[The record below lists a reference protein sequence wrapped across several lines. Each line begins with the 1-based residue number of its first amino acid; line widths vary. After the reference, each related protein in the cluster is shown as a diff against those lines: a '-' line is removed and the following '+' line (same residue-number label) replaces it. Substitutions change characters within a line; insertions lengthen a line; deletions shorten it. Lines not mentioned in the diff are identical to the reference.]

1 MVSFE
6 LSKDLEKGVFHLD
19 MSVGQRKNYV
29 GSREESNLRPSDST
43 LPYSETEPQ
52 RHYGERGPLWSSCMT
67 PILHTVRISDVDSVI
82 FVNRIREVVGFEL
95 PERFVSSFHECGTK
109 KKVFFCISYSNI

>member
-6 LSKDLEKGVFHLD
+6 LSKDIEKDVFHLD

-43 LPYSETEPQ
+43 LRYSETEPQ
-52 RHYGERGPLWSSCMT
+52 RHYGERGPL
-67 PILHTVRISDVDSVI
+67 
-82 FVNRIREVVGFEL
+82 
-95 PERFVSSFHECGTK
+95 
-109 KKVFFCISYSNI
+109 